1 MHTEL
6 QLILTPEQAEKKE
19 LLQKVVSEKL
29 GITSERI
36 SLIRTLRKSIDARGV
51 PKINLSVEVF
61 WDEEAPGKF
70 EVHINYKF
78 VGNKPS
84 VLVA

>member
-36 SLIRTLRKSIDARGV
+36 TLIRTLRKSIDARGV
-51 PKINLSVEVF
+51 PKINRCPRCAKNQYVSRSFLGRGSSRE
-61 WDEEAPGKF
+61 
-70 EVHINYKF
+70 I
-78 VGNKPS
+78 
-84 VLVA
+84 